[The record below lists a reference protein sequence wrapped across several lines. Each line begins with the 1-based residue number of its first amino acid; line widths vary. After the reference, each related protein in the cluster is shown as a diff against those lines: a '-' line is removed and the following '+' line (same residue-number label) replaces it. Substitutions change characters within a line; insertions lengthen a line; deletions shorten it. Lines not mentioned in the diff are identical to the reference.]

1 MLLTPPHSTSN
12 KITVIMCQHTCLFW
26 FYFIIFY
33 NLSCPGFIYQYHT
46 PTKLMLFIN
55 LNMTRDLFKR
65 TKIQKITIKNYMS
78 SKTCCKSR
86 HIHQLKQYIC
96 QQMIH
101 TLTVAMT
108 ITFYTSQYWSWSG
121 FFSIREVQD
130 NSQGFL

>member
-1 MLLTPPHSTSN
+1 
-12 KITVIMCQHTCLFW
+12 
-26 FYFIIFY
+26 
-33 NLSCPGFIYQYHT
+33 
-46 PTKLMLFIN
+46 MLFIN

-86 HIHQLKQYIC
+86 HCHQLKQYIC

-108 ITFYTSQYWSWSG
+108 ITFYTSQY
-121 FFSIREVQD
+121 
-130 NSQGFL
+130 